1 MDRTIL
7 ARSAVW
13 LTALIAFGPL
23 GCSTG
28 PGNTFTL
35 FPEGH
40 KLIDSARYLRASQ
53 SDPWPIHRELDK
65 GLAPPWVVEPGD
77 VILVQPV
84 KLDSPV
90 RLPGDQTVLPDGSI
104 RLGQYGSVVVA
115 GKTLAQIEGEV
126 NALVGARARDAGP
139 ITVRLV
145 TRDSK
150 VYYVLG
156 EVNAPGAFQLKGRET
171 VLDAILA
178 AGGLTSGAS
187 RKKIIL
193 SRPTPPDSCRVV
205 LPICYNEIVQLGDT
219 STNYQIKAG
228 DRVYV
233 PTRSCWEQL
242 LPHRSKEECPPC
254 NRPQAPCPPPA
265 PAGHPHGP
273 VPFMPPPA
281 PAQPAAPEAPPVAA
295 PAAPA
300 DLPAPSPAGQVGQTP
315 DSAGWRSAPGS

>member
-1 MDRTIL
+1 MDRTTF
-7 ARSAVW
+7 ARSGVALLA
-13 LTALIAFGPL
+13 LTALLPL

-40 KLIDSARYLRASQ
+40 RLIDSARYLRASQ
-53 SDPWPIHRELDK
+53 PEPWPIPRELDK

-77 VILVQPV
+77 VILVQPAN
-84 KLDSPV
+84 LDSPV
-90 RLPGDQTVLPDGSI
+90 RLPGDQTVLPDGTI
-104 RLGQYGSVVVA
+104 QLGRYGAALVA
-115 GKTLAQIEGEV
+115 GKTLAQIEADV
-126 NALVGARARDAGP
+126 NSLIGAQTKDAGP

-156 EVNAPGAFQLKGRET
+156 EVNAPGAFQFKGRET
-171 VLDAILA
+171 VLDGILA

-228 DRVYV
+228 DRIFV

-242 LPHRSKEECPPC
+242 LPHGQPECPPC
-254 NRPQAPCPPPA
+254 NRPQAPCPPPE
-265 PAGHPHGP
+265 GHKGGMPFQPP
-273 VPFMPPPA
+273 VG
-281 PAQPAAPEAPPVAA
+281 PAAETAPDA
-295 PAAPA
+295 
-300 DLPAPSPAGQVGQTP
+300 
-315 DSAGWRSAPGS
+315 AGWRAGHGS